1 MQSLGNEYH
10 NTEGISKKQI
20 KRMKELTKHLKAVVV
35 LNILQFLLDRL
46 YIYIYPTVNPIRAT
60 LIGFSAFVILYLIS
74 LITSTKNL
82 IELKPFIAFIPIY
95 SSALFGALLV
105 QADFVKSKSA
115 ASGIAHV
122 VILIITY
129 FIIITINKRVIARA

>member
-1 MQSLGNEYH
+1 
-10 NTEGISKKQI
+10 
-20 KRMKELTKHLKAVVV
+20 MKELTKHLKAVVV
-35 LNILQFLLDRL
+35 LIILQFLLDRS

-60 LIGFSAFVILYLIS
+60 LIGFSAFVILYLFS